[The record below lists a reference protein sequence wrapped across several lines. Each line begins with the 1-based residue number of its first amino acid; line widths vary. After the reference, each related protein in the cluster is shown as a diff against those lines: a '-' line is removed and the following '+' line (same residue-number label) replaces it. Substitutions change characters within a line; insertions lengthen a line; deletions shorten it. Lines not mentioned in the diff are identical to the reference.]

1 MTGGWRLPGSAEG
14 ALITTLD
21 SKGHWGWQIQRGSL
35 AQGGCQRGTLT
46 ELSLLFSDDVSFSLE
61 ALAVSEG
68 ADGAVEEL
76 PWDDLFPVSVLASAS
91 ASC

>member
-1 MTGGWRLPGSAEG
+1 MSHLLLTEPWLEPKRTEEG
-14 ALITTLD
+14 V
-21 SKGHWGWQIQRGSL
+21 SL
-35 AQGGCQRGTLT
+35 EPERSRV

>member
-1 MTGGWRLPGSAEG
+1 M
-14 ALITTLD
+14 
-21 SKGHWGWQIQRGSL
+21 QRGSL
-35 AQGGCQRGTLT
+35 AQGGCQWGTLT

-61 ALAVSEG
+61 ALAGSEG
-68 ADGAVEEL
+68 ADGAVEEEL